1 MKIRLSERQCTKQH
15 CCMILLIFIVRSKG
29 KSPTVLEVRTVA
41 ECSRHRNGGRHGEV
55 RQFQGAGEPGSFS
68 SRMRVGVK

>member
-1 MKIRLSERQCTKQH
+1 MYKTA
-15 CCMILLIFIVRSKG
+15 LLHDSVNIYSKV
-29 KSPTVLEVRTVA
+29 KREKPSVLEVRTVA

-55 RQFQGAGEPGSFS
+55 RQFHGAGEPGSFS